1 MARMKLHAQKQV
13 GEEEGFIWL
22 TLPHCREVR
31 QELKQGQNP
40 EAGADTKATEG
51 CCLLAFLQK
60 PGHPH
65 PNPRVATPTMGGP
78 SPINH

>member
-31 QELKQGQNP
+31 QELKQGVEKSDRNSKT
-40 EAGADTKATEG
+40 GTE
-51 CCLLAFLQK
+51 
-60 PGHPH
+60 PGGR
-65 PNPRVATPTMGGP
+65 N
-78 SPINH
+78 